1 MTERLGFQSEVEVFS
16 RFGREVFD
24 GEGERVEVLE
34 DEFFICFKFFEGTGK
49 GGNRSTGFGW
59 AKAINDGEELLGV
72 DETGEFGPIG
82 LVDLFLHAG
91 SVEGSVGKS
100 IDGKNVAV
108 FGLEPDLEFIE
119 MVFLK

>member
-16 RFGREVFD
+16 RLGREVFD
-24 GEGERVEVLE
+24 RESERVEVLE
-34 DEFFICFKFFEGTGK
+34 DEFFVCFEFFEGARR

-82 LVDLFLHAG
+82 LVDFFLHAG
-91 SVEGSVGKS
+91 SVEGPVGKS
-100 IDGKNVAV
+100 IDGKDVAV
-108 FGLEPDLEFIE
+108 LGLEPGLEFIE
-119 MVFLK
+119 VVFLK